1 MQGKEQLRAICLMLP
16 KIVCGTFMPLG
27 IFFHLV
33 LLSVL
38 QVCDSQAENASL
50 LCLIS
55 FLDLRAYKALRCPKI
70 LLHR

>member
-1 MQGKEQLRAICLMLP
+1 
-16 KIVCGTFMPLG
+16 MPLG